1 MKIVVISG
9 ADPGHSYDVS
19 RELVL
24 GRLDPADIV
33 IVDPRVSGRHA
44 RVQPSPGGIII
55 EDLGSSNG
63 TLVDGVAIIEPR
75 ELRGGETI
83 QVGDTKLRV
92 EGAKPPPPPHT
103 APSPPPGAS
112 VSGWQVAV
120 RTGPNSGLTRGV
132 AEGESVVIGRDAAC
146 HIQLTDS
153 HVSNRHAEVSQR
165 GGRVFVRDLES
176 ANGTLLN
183 GAPVT
188 QATELRSGAEIQ
200 VGESVLVATY
210 GAAPAGGPTPTV
222 LGKVPIELTKSKRSP
237 TTLALAGIAGALV
250 VAGGVTAGVLTL
262 GDDAMSATEVVRA
275 NRDATVLILSA
286 QDGQTASKGS
296 GFVIDARRGLIV
308 TNNHVATGGELS
320 VQAEAF
326 RSKKVA
332 ATLVGAMPCEDL
344 ALVRITDKEALAA
357 LDQVT
362 FSDRQFEQGDAA
374 IALGY
379 PGSAEGGQ
387 DFEADTLSATSGIV
401 SKVDARY
408 DVPQSGVPLLT
419 SVVQHTAAV
428 NPGNSG
434 GPLFDDRGE
443 LIGVNTAIFISR
455 STGIRSEGENYSV
468 SVKRLRERIGQLTQ
482 GGAPKWLG
490 LSLGGTLTTDEGEP
504 VGMAIDSVTPDS
516 PADDAG
522 VRGGL
527 ILVGIDDERVTN
539 IHEYC
544 DAVPNDEGDS
554 VRLRLVDPVAGTQ
567 GTITVKVGNNDG

>member
-1 MKIVVISG
+1 MKIVVLSG
-9 ADPGHSYDVS
+9 ADPGRTFEVT
-19 RELVL
+19 RELVV

-44 RVQPSPGGIII
+44 RVQPSPGGIVI

-83 QVGDTKLRV
+83 QVGDTRLKV
-92 EGAKPPPPPHT
+92 EGAKPPPAT
-103 APSPPPGAS
+103 APPGATMGGWR
-112 VSGWQVAV
+112 VSV
-120 RTGPNSGLTRGV
+120 RTGPNSGLTRRL
-132 AEGESVVIGRDAAC
+132 AEGETISIGRDASC
-146 HIQLTDS
+146 QVQLTDS
-153 HVSNRHAEVSQR
+153 RVSNRHSEIALR
-165 GGRVFVRDLES
+165 GGRVSVRDLES

-183 GAPVT
+183 GTPT
-188 QATELRSGAEIQ
+188 SGWTELRSGAEIQ
-200 VGESVLVATY
+200 VGETVLIATY

-222 LGKVPIELTKSKRSP
+222 IGTLPGELTKTKRSP
-237 TTLALAGIAGALV
+237 KTVALASVAGALV
-250 VAGGVTAGVLTL
+250 VAGGVTAGVLAL

-286 QDGQTASKGS
+286 QDGQTRSKGS
-296 GFVIDARRGLIV
+296 GFVVDAKRGLIV

-326 RSKKVA
+326 RSKKVK

-344 ALVRITDKEALAA
+344 ALVRITDEEALKKIR
-357 LDQVT
+357 QVT
-362 FSDRQFEQGDAA
+362 FAGGEFEQGDPA

-419 SVVQHTAAV
+419 SVIQHTAAV

-434 GPLFDDRGE
+434 GPLFDDQGE

-455 STGIRSEGENYSV
+455 STQLRAEGENYSV
-468 SVKRLRERIGQLTQ
+468 TVKRLRERIDELKKGA
-482 GGAPKWLG
+482 APKWLG
-490 LSLGGTLTTDEGEP
+490 LSLGGTLTDPEGAA
-504 VGMAIDSVTPDS
+504 VGIAIDSVTPDS

-522 VRGGL
+522 VREGL
-527 ILVGIDDERVTN
+527 ILVGIDDERITN
-539 IHEYC
+539 LHEYC
-544 DAVPNDEGDS
+544 DAVPSDEGDN
-554 VRLRLVDPVAGTQ
+554 VRLRLIDRETGVLGSV
-567 GTITVKVGNNDG
+567 TVQIGNNNG